1 MTHVEIRSLDGTDAL
16 QDAAAKLTKL
26 FETPSTIVS
35 YVVVAQAVGVDNEMD
50 ARILQAYV
58 RSDGLSSAETVDIL
72 ESAAAQ
78 ERARADE
85 A

>member
-16 QDAAAKLTKL
+16 QDAAAKLADL
-26 FETPSTIVS
+26 FETSSTIVS
-35 YVVVAQAVGVDNEMD
+35 YIVVAQAVDVENDTD

-58 RSDGLSSAETVDIL
+58 RSDGLTSAATVDIL

-78 ERARADE
+78 ERQRAEE